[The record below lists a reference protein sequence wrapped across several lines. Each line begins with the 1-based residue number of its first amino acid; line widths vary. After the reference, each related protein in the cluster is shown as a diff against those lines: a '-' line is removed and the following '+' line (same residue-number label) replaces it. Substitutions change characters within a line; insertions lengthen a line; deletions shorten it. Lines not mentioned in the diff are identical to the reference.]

1 VIPRAMEADA
11 LWKAPSDLPTG
22 LGKRGPCPVSHSS
35 HSHDDDRLF
44 LLSTKSGQV
53 RTPPSASPSASEPD
67 GTVAT
72 RVA

>member
-1 VIPRAMEADA
+1 MIPRAMEADA

-22 LGKRGPCPVSHSS
+22 LGKRGPYPVSHSS

-53 RTPPSASPSASEPD
+53 RANP
-67 GTVAT
+67 
-72 RVA
+72 

>member
-1 VIPRAMEADA
+1 MIPLAMEADA

-22 LGKRGPCPVSHSS
+22 LGKRGPYPVSHSS

-53 RTPPSASPSASEPD
+53 RDSPRPQRGRYD
-67 GTVAT
+67 RQGDL
-72 RVA
+72 

>member
-1 VIPRAMEADA
+1 VIPQAVEADA

-53 RTPPSASPSASEPD
+53 RVEVGEAVL
-67 GTVAT
+67 G
-72 RVA
+72 